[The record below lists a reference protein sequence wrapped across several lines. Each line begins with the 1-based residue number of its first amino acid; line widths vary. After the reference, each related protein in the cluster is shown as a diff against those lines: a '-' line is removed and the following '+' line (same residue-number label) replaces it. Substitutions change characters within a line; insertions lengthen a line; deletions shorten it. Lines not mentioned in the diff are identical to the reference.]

1 MGSLGE
7 MVCHGG
13 LRAMAIQVR
22 QSNTWLVMGGM
33 VVKVCLRVAWAVACL
48 SWVAWVKWCHGGSCS
63 KQSFNIHQSKIK
75 RVNQGIQFTFSLKLL
90 SG

>member
-33 VVKVCLRVAWAVACL
+33 VVKVCLRVA
-48 SWVAWVKWCHGGSCS
+48 
-63 KQSFNIHQSKIK
+63 
-75 RVNQGIQFTFSLKLL
+75 
-90 SG
+90 